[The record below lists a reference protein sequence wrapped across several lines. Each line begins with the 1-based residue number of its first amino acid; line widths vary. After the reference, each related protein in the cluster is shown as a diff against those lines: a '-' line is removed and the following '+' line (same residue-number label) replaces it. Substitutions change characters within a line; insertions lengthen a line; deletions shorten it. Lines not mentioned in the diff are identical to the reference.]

1 MMIYMKKTQI
11 TIALSLAF
19 TCLAGVNHAQALDL
33 VGAFGL
39 AQQNDPKFQSAKSQQ
54 TVTTSQ
60 ALSDRASYL
69 PGYTFSR
76 QQLPTLNATN
86 TTQAI
91 SQPIVNLQL
100 AAQVAQGGPRSAL
113 AKSTFDASTQDLAT
127 RIVNSVNQI
136 VLANETI
143 KANQG
148 QITAL
153 DFQAQGAKRKYELGQ
168 GTVTDMLDV
177 QVKFEQAKANDLTL
191 HANLKA
197 AQDQF
202 YAITGEYPDKM
213 DFILPSKHEKFAV
226 NTLAAILEKVEK
238 ENPNILS
245 AKAQETIAK
254 YDVVKSSGAWAPTLS
269 YTWQK
274 TLYNSTTSLNNGLTL
289 SIPIDANNYIN
300 TYGAMANAQKS
311 SSDRLATETQA
322 KFEAQRLY
330 ALIEAAQESIKI
342 KWKASDIARQSVTAN
357 QKSYE
362 AGVKS
367 TTDVL
372 IAISTLFQTRV
383 DYVQSVTQQGV
394 NLLNLLLVS
403 AEEPENAVT
412 QTQAFLFRK

>member
-1 MMIYMKKTQI
+1 MILNKKTKI
-11 TIALSLAF
+11 SAATSLTFFMMLGASS
-19 TCLAGVNHAQALDL
+19 AHALDM

-39 AQQNDPKFQSAKSQQ
+39 AQQNDPKFQAAKSQQ
-54 TVTTSQ
+54 KVTTSQ
-60 ALSDRASYL
+60 ALGDRVSYL
-69 PGYTFSR
+69 PNYTFTR
-76 QQLPTLNATN
+76 QQLPTLNAPN
-86 TTQAI
+86 NTQAVT
-91 SQPIVNLQL
+91 QPIFNLGL

-113 AKSTFDASTQDLAT
+113 AKSSFDAQAQELAT
-127 RIVNSVNQI
+127 RTVNAVNQI
-136 VLANETI
+136 VLATETI

-148 QITAL
+148 QIAAL
-153 DFQAQGAKRKYELGQ
+153 ESQAQGAKRKYELGQ

-191 HANLKA
+191 KANLKA

-202 YAITGEYPDKM
+202 NAIVGVYPEKN
-213 DFILPSKHEKFAV
+213 DFILPNKHEKFAV
-226 NTLAAILEKVEK
+226 NTLTNILDKVEK

-245 AKAQETIAK
+245 AKANETIAK
-254 YDVVKSSGAWAPTLS
+254 YDIAKVSGAWAPTVG

-274 TLYNSTTSLNNGLTL
+274 TMYNSATSINNGLSI
-289 SIPIDANNYIN
+289 SIPIDANSYVN
-300 TYGAMANAQKS
+300 TYTAIANAQKS
-311 SSDRLATETQA
+311 SSERLATETQS

-342 KWKASDIARQSVTAN
+342 KWQASDIARQSVIAN

-372 IAISTLFQTRV
+372 IAISTLYQARV
-383 DYVQSVTQQGV
+383 DYVQAVTQQGI

-412 QTQAFLFRK
+412 QTQAFLFRR

>member
-1 MMIYMKKTQI
+1 MIYMKKMK
-11 TIALSLAF
+11 IAAATSLAF
-19 TCLAGVNHAQALDL
+19 ALMAGVNHAQALDL
-33 VGAFGL
+33 IGAFGL
-39 AQQNDPKFQSAKSQQ
+39 AQQNDPKFQAAKSQK
-54 TVTTSQ
+54 TVTNSQ

-91 SQPIVNLQL
+91 SQPLVNLQL
-100 AAQVAQGGPRSAL
+100 AAQVAQGGPRSTL
-113 AKSTFDASTQDLAT
+113 AKSTFDSAAQELAT
-127 RIVNSVNQI
+127 RTVNAVNQI
-136 VLANETI
+136 VLAHETI
-143 KANQG
+143 KANQT
-148 QITAL
+148 QINAL
-153 DFQAQGAKRKYELGQ
+153 ESQANGAKRKYELGQ
-168 GTVTDMLDV
+168 GTITDMLDV

-191 HANLKA
+191 RANLKS

-202 YAITGEYPDKM
+202 YAITGEYPDKT
-213 DFILPSKHEKFAV
+213 DFILPNKHEKFAI
-226 NTLAAILEKVEK
+226 NTLDAILEKVEK
-238 ENPNILS
+238 ENPNIVS
-245 AKAQETIAK
+245 AKANESLAK
-254 YDVVKSSGAWAPTLS
+254 YDVLKSSGAWAPTLA

-300 TYGAMANAQKS
+300 TYGAVANAQKT

-342 KWKASDIARQSVTAN
+342 KWMASDIARQSVIAN

-372 IAISTLFQTRV
+372 IAISTQFQARV
-383 DYVQSVTQQGV
+383 DYVQSVTQQGI

>member
-1 MMIYMKKTQI
+1 MISKKKTKI
-11 TIALSLAF
+11 S
-19 TCLAGVNHAQALDL
+19 CLVASACLLMMGFGQASAIDL

-39 AQQNDPKFQSAKSQQ
+39 AQQNDPKFQAAKSQK
-54 TVTTSQ
+54 TVTTAQ

-100 AAQVAQGGPRSAL
+100 AAQVAQGGPRTTL
-113 AKSTFDASTQDLAT
+113 AKSTFDTAAQDLAT
-127 RIVNSVNQI
+127 RTVNAVNQI
-136 VLANETI
+136 VLAQETI
-143 KANQG
+143 KANQA

-153 DFQAQGAKRKYELGQ
+153 ESQAQGAKRKYELGQ
-168 GTVTDMLDV
+168 GTITDMLDV

-191 HANLKA
+191 KANLKA

-202 YAITGEYPDKM
+202 YAITGEYPAKN
-213 DFILPSKHEKFAV
+213 DFILPNKHEKFAV
-226 NTLAAILEKVEK
+226 NTLEAILEKVEK

-245 AKAQETIAK
+245 AKANETIAK
-254 YDVVKSSGAWAPTLS
+254 YDVIKSSGVWAPTLA

-274 TLYNSTTSLNNGLTL
+274 TLYNATTSYNNGLTL
-289 SIPIDANNYIN
+289 SIPVDANNYIN
-300 TYGAMANAQKS
+300 TYAAAANASKT
-311 SSDRLATETQA
+311 SSDRIATETQA

-330 ALIEAAQESIKI
+330 ALVEAAQESIKI
-342 KWKASDIARQSVTAN
+342 KWQASDIARQSVIAN

-372 IAISTLFQTRV
+372 IAISTQFQARV
-383 DYVQSVTQQGV
+383 DYVQAVTQQGI

-403 AEEPENAVT
+403 ADEPENAVT

>member
-1 MMIYMKKTQI
+1 MILNKKT
-11 TIALSLAF
+11 TIATATSLAF
-19 TCLAGVNHAQALDL
+19 FMMLGASPAHAIDM
-33 VGAFGL
+33 VGAFAL
-39 AQQNDPKFQSAKSQQ
+39 AQQNDPKFQAAKSQQ
-54 TVTTSQ
+54 KATTSQ
-60 ALSDRASYL
+60 ALGDRVSYL
-69 PGYTFSR
+69 PNYNFTR
-76 QQLPTLNATN
+76 QQLPTLNSPN
-86 TTQAI
+86 NTQALT
-91 SQPIVNLQL
+91 QPLFNLGL

-113 AKSTFDASTQDLAT
+113 AKSAFDAQAQELAT
-127 RIVNSVNQI
+127 RTVNAVNQI

-148 QITAL
+148 QIAAL
-153 DFQAQGAKRKYELGQ
+153 ESQAQGAKRKFELGQ

-191 HANLKA
+191 RANLKA

-202 YAITGEYPDKM
+202 NAIVGVYPEKN
-213 DFILPSKHEKFAV
+213 DFILPNKHEKFAV
-226 NTLAAILEKVEK
+226 NTLTNILDKVEK
-238 ENPNILS
+238 ENPSILS
-245 AKAQETIAK
+245 AKANETIAK
-254 YDVVKSSGAWAPTLS
+254 LDITKSAGAWAPTVG

-274 TLYNSTTSLNNGLTL
+274 TMYNSTTSINNGLTV
-289 SIPIDANNYIN
+289 SIPIDANSYVN
-300 TYGAMANAQKS
+300 TYTAIANSQKS
-311 SSDRLATETQA
+311 SSERLATETQA

-342 KWKASDIARQSVTAN
+342 KWQASDIARQSVIAN

-372 IAISTLFQTRV
+372 IAISTLYQARV
-383 DYVQSVTQQGV
+383 DYVQSVTQQGI

-403 AEEPENAVT
+403 AEQPENAVT

>member
-1 MMIYMKKTQI
+1 MISKKKTK
-11 TIALSLAF
+11 IASATSIAF
-19 TCLAGVNHAQALDL
+19 ILMMGASTANALDL

-39 AQQNDPKFQSAKSQQ
+39 AKENDPKFQAAKSQQ

-86 TTQAI
+86 TTQAVN
-91 SQPIVNLQL
+91 QPIFNLGL
-100 AAQVAQGGPRSAL
+100 AAQVMQGGPRSTL
-113 AKSTFDASTQDLAT
+113 AKSTFDTQAQDLAT
-127 RIVNSVNQI
+127 RTVNAVNQI

-148 QITAL
+148 QIAAL
-153 DFQAQGAKRKYELGQ
+153 ESQYKGANRKYELGQ

-191 HANLKA
+191 RANLKA
-197 AQDQF
+197 SQDQF
-202 YAITGEYPDKM
+202 YAITGEYPANT
-213 DFILPSKHEKFAV
+213 DFILPSKHEKFAI
-226 NTLAAILEKVEK
+226 NTLEAILDKVEK
-238 ENPNILS
+238 ENPNVLS
-245 AKAQETIAK
+245 AKANESLAK
-254 YDVVKSSGAWAPTLS
+254 LDVTKSAGAWAPS
-269 YTWQK
+269 VAYTWQK
-274 TLYNSTTSLNNGLTL
+274 TLYNSTTSYNNGLTMT
-289 SIPIDANNYIN
+289 IPIDANNYIN
-300 TYGAMANAQKS
+300 TYGAVANAQKT

-342 KWKASDIARQSVTAN
+342 KWQASDIARQSVIAN

-372 IAISTLFQTRV
+372 IAISTQFQARV

>member
-1 MMIYMKKTQI
+1 MISKKKTK
-11 TIALSLAF
+11 IASATSIAF
-19 TCLAGVNHAQALDL
+19 ILMMGASTANALDL

-39 AQQNDPKFQSAKSQQ
+39 AKENDPKFQAAKSQQ

-91 SQPIVNLQL
+91 SQPIVNLAL
-100 AAQVAQGGPRSAL
+100 AAQVAQGGPRSTL
-113 AKSTFDASTQDLAT
+113 AKSTFDASSQDLAT
-127 RIVNSVNQI
+127 RTVNAVIQI

-148 QITAL
+148 QIAAL
-153 DFQAQGAKRKYELGQ
+153 ESQYQGAKRKYELGQ
-168 GTVTDMLDV
+168 GTITDLLDV

-191 HANLKA
+191 RANLKS

-213 DFILPSKHEKFAV
+213 DFVLPNKHEKFTV
-226 NTLAAILEKVEK
+226 NTLEAILEKVEK
-238 ENPNILS
+238 ENPNIIS
-245 AKAQETIAK
+245 AKANESIAK
-254 YDVVKSSGAWAPTLS
+254 YDVVKSSGAWAPTLA

-274 TLYNSTTSLNNGLTL
+274 TLYNSTTSFNNGLTL

-300 TYGAMANAQKS
+300 TYGAVANAQKS
-311 SSDRLATETQA
+311 TNDRLTTESQA
-322 KFEAQRLY
+322 KVEAQRLY

-342 KWKASDIARQSVTAN
+342 KWQANDIARQSVIAN

-372 IAISTLFQTRV
+372 IAISTLFQARV
-383 DYVQSVTQQGV
+383 DYVQAVTQQGA

>member
-1 MMIYMKKTQI
+1 MIYKKKTK
-11 TIALSLAF
+11 IAAATSVAF
-19 TCLAGVNHAQALDL
+19 IWMMGTSPASALDL
-33 VGAFGL
+33 LGAFGL
-39 AQQNDPKFQSAKSQQ
+39 AQQNDPKFQAAKSQQ

-100 AAQVAQGGPRSAL
+100 AAQVAQGGPRSDL
-113 AKSTFDASTQDLAT
+113 AKSTFVASAQELAT
-127 RIVNSVNQI
+127 RTVNAVNQL
-136 VLANETI
+136 VLATETI

-153 DFQAQGAKRKYELGQ
+153 ESQYKGAQRKYELGQ
-168 GTVTDMLDV
+168 GTVTDLLDV

-191 HANLKA
+191 KANLQA

-202 YAITGEYPDKM
+202 NAITGEYPNKT
-213 DFILPSKHEKFAV
+213 DFILPSKHEKFSV

-245 AKAQETIAK
+245 AKANESIAK

-300 TYGAMANAQKS
+300 TYGAVANAQKS
-311 SSDRLATETQA
+311 SSERLATETQA
-322 KFEAQRLY
+322 KYEAQRLY

-342 KWKASDIARQSVTAN
+342 KWMASDIARQSVIAN

-372 IAISTLFQTRV
+372 IAISTQFQARV
-383 DYVQSVTQQGV
+383 DYVQAVTQQGA

-403 AEEPENAVT
+403 AEEPVNAVT

>member
-1 MMIYMKKTQI
+1 MIYMKKTK
-11 TIALSLAF
+11 IAAATAVAF
-19 TCLAGVNHAQALDL
+19 VLLMGANSASALDL
-33 VGAFGL
+33 LGAFGL
-39 AQQNDPKFQSAKSQQ
+39 AQQNDPKFQAAKSQQ
-54 TVTTSQ
+54 TVTASQ

-100 AAQVAQGGPRSAL
+100 AAQVAQGGPRSTL
-113 AKSTFDASTQDLAT
+113 AKSTFDASAQDLAT
-127 RIVNSVNQI
+127 RTVNSVNQI

-153 DFQAQGAKRKYELGQ
+153 ESQYKGAQRKYELGQ
-168 GTVTDMLDV
+168 GTVTDLLDV

-191 HANLKA
+191 RANLKA

-202 YAITGEYPDKM
+202 YAITGEYPQKN
-213 DFILPSKHEKFAV
+213 DFILPNKHDKFTV
-226 NTLAAILEKVEK
+226 NTLEAILEKVEK
-238 ENPNILS
+238 ENPNIIS
-245 AKAQETIAK
+245 AKANESIAK

-289 SIPIDANNYIN
+289 SVPIDANNYIN
-300 TYGAMANAQKS
+300 TYGAVANAQKS

-342 KWKASDIARQSVTAN
+342 KWMASDIARQSVIAN

-372 IAISTLFQTRV
+372 IAISTQFQARV
-383 DYVQSVTQQGV
+383 DYVQSVTQQGA